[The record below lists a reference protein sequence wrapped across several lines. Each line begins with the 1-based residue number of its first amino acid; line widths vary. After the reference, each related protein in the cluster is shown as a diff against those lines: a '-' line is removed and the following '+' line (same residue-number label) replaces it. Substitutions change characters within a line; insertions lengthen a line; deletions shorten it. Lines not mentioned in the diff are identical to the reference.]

1 VGKLVG
7 KNRIRGV
14 YMEEQIIS
22 MKSDFFKALAHP
34 TRVRILERLAKS
46 EEDVCVCELIEDFGI
61 EQSNLS
67 QHLSILRK
75 QHLIESTKVGLKV
88 MYRVKYPEV
97 LTILEKVQEILAQQF
112 REGEALMKHLAKR

>member
-1 VGKLVG
+1 
-7 KNRIRGV
+7 
-14 YMEEQIIS
+14 MEDKIIS

-34 TRVRILERLAKS
+34 TRVRILERLAKN
-46 EEDVCVCELIEDFGI
+46 EEEVCVCELIEDLGI

-75 QHLIESTKVGLKV
+75 QQLIVSTKVGLKV

-97 LTILEKVQEILAQQF
+97 LTILENVQRILAQQF
-112 REGEALMKHLAKR
+112 REGEALMRHLNDR

>member
-1 VGKLVG
+1 
-7 KNRIRGV
+7 
-14 YMEEQIIS
+14 MEEQIIS

-34 TRVRILERLAKS
+34 TRVRILERLAKNNA
-46 EEDVCVCELIEDFGI
+46 EVCVCELIEDLGI

-75 QHLIESTKVGLKV
+75 QHIITSTKVGLKV

-97 LTILEKVQEILAQQF
+97 LSILAEVQKILAQQF
-112 REGEALMKHLAKR
+112 REGEALMRHLADH

>member
-1 VGKLVG
+1 
-7 KNRIRGV
+7 
-14 YMEEQIIS
+14 MEEQIIS

-34 TRVRILERLAKS
+34 TRVRILERLIKN
-46 EEDVCVCELIEDFGI
+46 EEEVCVCQLIEDLGI

-75 QHLIESTKVGLKV
+75 QQLIVSTKVGLKV

-97 LTILEKVQEILAQQF
+97 LTILEGVQQILAQQF
-112 REGEALMKHLAKR
+112 REGEALMRHLNDR

>member
-1 VGKLVG
+1 
-7 KNRIRGV
+7 
-14 YMEEQIIS
+14 MEEQIIS
-22 MKSDFFKALAHP
+22 LKSDFFKALAHP

-46 EEDVCVCELIEDFGI
+46 EEEVCVCELIEDFGI

-88 MYRVKYPEV
+88 LYRIKYPEV
-97 LTILEKVQEILAQQF
+97 LIILGKVQEILAQQLK
-112 REGEALMKHLAKR
+112 EGEALMKHLAER

>member
-1 VGKLVG
+1 
-7 KNRIRGV
+7 
-14 YMEEQIIS
+14 MEEQIIS

-97 LTILEKVQEILAQQF
+97 LTILEGVQEILAQQF
-112 REGEALMKHLAKR
+112 REGEALMKHLAER

>member
-1 VGKLVG
+1 
-7 KNRIRGV
+7 
-14 YMEEQIIS
+14 

-34 TRVRILERLAKS
+34 TRVRILERLIKN
-46 EEDVCVCELIEDFGI
+46 EEEVCVCQLIEDLGI

-75 QHLIESTKVGLKV
+75 QHLIVSNKVGLKV

-97 LTILEKVQEILAQQF
+97 LTILEGVQEILAQQF
-112 REGEALMKHLAKR
+112 REGEALMRHLNNR

>member
-1 VGKLVG
+1 MKG
-7 KNRIRGV
+7 
-14 YMEEQIIS
+14 QIIS

-34 TRVRILERLAKS
+34 TRLRILERLVKN
-46 EEDVCVCELIEDFGI
+46 EEDVCVCELIEDLGI

-75 QHLIESTKVGLKV
+75 QHLIVSIKVGLKV

-97 LTILEKVQEILAQQF
+97 LIILEGVQEILAQQF
-112 REGEALMKHLAKR
+112 REGEALMRHLNAR

>member
-1 VGKLVG
+1 MDKLIG

-46 EEDVCVCELIEDFGI
+46 AEDVCVCELIEDFGI

>member
-1 VGKLVG
+1 MGKLVG

>member
-1 VGKLVG
+1 
-7 KNRIRGV
+7 
-14 YMEEQIIS
+14 MEEQIIS

-34 TRVRILERLAKS
+34 TRVRILERLIKN
-46 EEDVCVCELIEDFGI
+46 EEEVCVCDLIEDLGI

-75 QHLIESTKVGLKV
+75 QQLIISTKVGLKV

-97 LTILEKVQEILAQQF
+97 LTILESVQQILAQQF
-112 REGEALMKHLAKR
+112 REGEALMRHLNER

>member
-1 VGKLVG
+1 
-7 KNRIRGV
+7 
-14 YMEEQIIS
+14 MEEQIIS

-46 EEDVCVCELIEDFGI
+46 KEEVCVCELIEEFGI

-75 QHLIESTKVGLKV
+75 QHLIESTKIGLKV
-88 MYRVKYPEV
+88 LYRIKYPEV
-97 LTILEKVQEILAQQF
+97 LTILEGVQEVLAKQF
-112 REGEALMKHLAKR
+112 REGEALMKHLADR

>member
-1 VGKLVG
+1 
-7 KNRIRGV
+7 
-14 YMEEQIIS
+14 MEEQIVS

-46 EEDVCVCELIEDFGI
+46 EEEVCVCELIEDFGI

-88 MYRVKYPEV
+88 LYRIKYPEV
-97 LTILEKVQEILAQQF
+97 LVILEKVQEILAQQLK
-112 REGEALMKHLAKR
+112 EGEALMKHLAER

>member
-1 VGKLVG
+1 
-7 KNRIRGV
+7 
-14 YMEEQIIS
+14 MEEQIIS

-46 EEDVCVCELIEDFGI
+46 AEDVCVCELIEDFGI

>member
-1 VGKLVG
+1 
-7 KNRIRGV
+7 
-14 YMEEQIIS
+14 MEEQIIS

-34 TRVRILERLAKS
+34 TRVRILERLAKN
-46 EEDVCVCELIEDFGI
+46 EEEVCVCELIEDFGI

-88 MYRVKYPEV
+88 MYRIKYPEV

-112 REGEALMKHLAKR
+112 REGEALMKHLAER

>member
-1 VGKLVG
+1 
-7 KNRIRGV
+7 
-14 YMEEQIIS
+14 MEDQIIS

-34 TRVRILERLAKS
+34 TRVRILERLVKN
-46 EEDVCVCELIEDFGI
+46 EEDVCVCQLIEDLGI

-75 QHLIESTKVGLKV
+75 QHLIVSTKAGLKV

-97 LTILEKVQEILAQQF
+97 LTILEGVQEILAQQF
-112 REGEALMKHLAKR
+112 REGEALMRHLNDR